1 MSILILTEKRNQV
14 IQFIEF
20 LDFESNQIAVPES
33 ENQEDKSSQGF
44 FDLAGLWEDKD
55 ITIESIRAKAWRQGK

>member
-1 MSILILTEKRNQV
+1 M
-14 IQFIEF
+14 QFIEF

-33 ENQEDKSSQGF
+33 EAQEDKSSQEF

-55 ITIESIRAKAWRQGK
+55 ITIESICAEAWREGK